1 MNYRV
6 SKFANFR
13 EKAEF
18 LLETK
23 VSDSYG
29 IKSLVQTLFATEI
42 FDKISQK
49 NWNLCT
55 NMQFQCTARSKN
67 DYSLILKCWY
77 LVYRRPQR
85 FRTGSRVEWCIGS
98 SSERPINRNE
108 NIYVRVNTYFLL

>member
-18 LLETK
+18 LLEEK
-23 VSDSYG
+23 DSDSFG

-42 FDKISQK
+42 FTK
-49 NWNLCT
+49 WNACT
-55 NMQFQCTARSKN
+55 NMRFQCTARSKN